1 MTLTKRVI
9 PCLDVANG
17 RVVKG
22 LHFKSIKD
30 AGDPVSL
37 AEKYSNEGADE
48 LVFLDIT
55 ASEENRE
62 IIKSLVSK
70 VARVINIPFTV
81 GGGVVNVL
89 QKNGASIQRRTGV
102 KIEVILAG
110 VRDIKQDRICDTSNI
125 KLTEDP
131 FEVVNHPEI
140 DVVLEL
146 IGGTGVTKKLV
157 ETAIKNGKHVITA
170 NKALIAKHGNK
181 LIQLA
186 NKNKVRLLFEASVA
200 GGIPIIKSLEQGLS
214 ANKIESLAGIIN
226 GTGNFILTEMKEKN
240 RDFDDVLKE
249 AQVLGYAEADPT
261 FDVEGIDAAQKLAIL
276 AAIAFGTELQFDK
289 VFTKGISN
297 ITTEDIKYASELGYT
312 IKHLGIA
319 KRVGNGIELRVHP
332 TLISS
337 QELIAN
343 VNGVMNAV
351 LVKGDALGTSLYY
364 GAGAGEE
371 ATASSVIADL
381 IDIINNQT
389 SNHIL
394 GWKSQEKLTVIDT
407 ESIDSE
413 FYLRLLVSNMKGVLA
428 KITGIFHQ
436 YNVSIEELIQK
447 QIDENNKGLARELA
461 RMNLTLNTYTQ
472 WYWKTDL
479 LNLMNFLRL
488 RADQHAQYE
497 IRAYADIMLDTL
509 KKWVPTTYEA
519 FMDYRVGGT
528 EVSAKGKIVLQKLI
542 KGDDINVEQSGLSK
556 REWNELM
563 ITFNLKDKLI

>member
-1 MTLTKRVI
+1 
-9 PCLDVANG
+9 
-17 RVVKG
+17 
-22 LHFKSIKD
+22 
-30 AGDPVSL
+30 
-37 AEKYSNEGADE
+37 
-48 LVFLDIT
+48 
-55 ASEENRE
+55 
-62 IIKSLVSK
+62 
-70 VARVINIPFTV
+70 
-81 GGGVVNVL
+81 
-89 QKNGASIQRRTGV
+89 
-102 KIEVILAG
+102 
-110 VRDIKQDRICDTSNI
+110 
-125 KLTEDP
+125 
-131 FEVVNHPEI
+131 
-140 DVVLEL
+140 
-146 IGGTGVTKKLV
+146 V

-249 AQVLGYAEADPT
+249 AQELGYAEADPT

-332 TLISS
+332 TLISN
-337 QELIAN
+337 EEIIAN

-407 ESIDSE
+407 DSIDSE

-447 QIDENNKGLARELA
+447 QIDENNNAHIVIITNKV
-461 RMNLTLNTYTQ
+461 NT
-472 WYWKTDL
+472 K
-479 LNLMNFLRL
+479 
-488 RADQHAQYE
+488 
-497 IRAYADIMLDTL
+497 DIM
-509 KKWVPTTYEA
+509 
-519 FMDYRVGGT
+519 G
-528 EVSAKGKIVLQKLI
+528 I
-542 KGDDINVEQSGLSK
+542 KTAIETSDFNQEDMQIIHVES
-556 REWNELM
+556 
-563 ITFNLKDKLI
+563 FD